1 MADETESKPVDIIEI
16 SEFNVEKKIQDFGE
30 LLQSI
35 ESMDDKK
42 RALWREIYENAL
54 VDRQN
59 AYAMFTR
66 LARIAKEIST
76 EHAVHGRTMATF
88 LERMGKANDQ
98 LIRLAELISKAQT
111 ESEEIDTD
119 DMFERIKK
127 NEKGR

>member
-1 MADETESKPVDIIEI
+1 MTIDTENKLADIIEI
-16 SEFNVEKKIQDFGE
+16 PEFNVEKKIHDFGE
-30 LLQSI
+30 LLQTI

-54 VDRQN
+54 IDRQN

-66 LARIAKEIST
+66 LVRIAKEIST
-76 EHAVHGRTMATF
+76 EHAVHGRTIATF

-98 LIRLAELISKAQT
+98 LIRLAELIAKAQT
-111 ESEEIDTD
+111 TDDEIDPD
-119 DMFERIKK
+119 DMFNEIKK